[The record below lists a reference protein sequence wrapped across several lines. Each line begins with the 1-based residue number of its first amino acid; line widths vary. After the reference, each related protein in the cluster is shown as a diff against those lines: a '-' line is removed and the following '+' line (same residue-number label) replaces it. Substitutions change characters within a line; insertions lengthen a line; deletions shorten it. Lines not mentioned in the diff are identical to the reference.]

1 MGQRCEAMEEALG
14 ELLRLSLLAWGVAG
28 QVCRGDDGT
37 LLVLAGGSRIEVHRA
52 RAPLPFRWVVRGAK
66 PRGVMSVAGV
76 LRVVRAL
83 LDPGDR
89 PAGLLVGSLPPVPRA
104 RS

>member
-14 ELLRLSLLAWGVAG
+14 ELLRLSLVAWGVAG
-28 QVCRGDDGT
+28 QVHRGGDGT
-37 LLVLAGGSRIEVHRA
+37 LLVLAGAQRIEVHRA
-52 RAPLPFRWVVRGAK
+52 RAPLPFRWVVRGVK
-66 PRGVMSVAGV
+66 PRGAMSVAGV
-76 LRVVRAL
+76 LGAVRAL

-89 PAGLLVGSLPPVPRA
+89 PAGLLVGSLPPVPTP